1 MSQTIDIIFQTVNRR
16 NTSANCS
23 GIILFPLISS
33 ESVSLDVEKLGVFS
47 ETWIFGAIV
56 LSIRTLNQQRC
67 MNSRSR
73 LMFLWSLRIGPPVA
87 KTFSRHPGFFKL
99 YIVKGTEPKDKNYM
113 NSNTLLLF
121 WIRSLFFIENIETVN
136 MGMLT
141 VFVCLSLKDSMS
153 RIV

>member
-16 NTSANCS
+16 NMSANCP
-23 GIILFPLISS
+23 GIILFPLIISS
-33 ESVSLDVEKLGVFS
+33 EPVSLDVEKLGVFS

-121 WIRSLFFIENIETVN
+121 WIRLLFFIENIETVN
-136 MGMLT
+136 MGYGH
-141 VFVCLSLKDSMS
+141 VYCICLFQLFLKL
-153 RIV
+153 I

>member
-16 NTSANCS
+16 DTSANCS

-87 KTFSRHPGFFKL
+87 KTFSRHPGFFQTIYCYRNRTKRQKL
-99 YIVKGTEPKDKNYM
+99 YEQQHSVAILDTIIVFYRKYWNRKH
-113 NSNTLLLF
+113 
-121 WIRSLFFIENIETVN
+121 
-136 MGMLT
+136 GMLT
-141 VFVCLSLKDSMS
+141 VFVCLSYF
-153 RIV
+153 